1 MIIIIVI
8 IRVQIHWSELILKP
22 LADRWVFEDMEHR
35 NGKSPRSCLRAGSHD
50 DLAFLSETIKA
61 FFRPRK
67 IAAEYIVED
76 GLVRNSLVALVGAV
90 LDVLDLVGDALL
102 ILLSI

>member
-1 MIIIIVI
+1 M
-8 IRVQIHWSELILKP
+8 
-22 LADRWVFEDMEHR
+22 
-35 NGKSPRSCLRAGSHD
+35 
-50 DLAFLSETIKA
+50 
-61 FFRPRK
+61 
-67 IAAEYIVED
+67 ED